1 MSNKASSL
9 KSQIEEFSRRQGIAG
24 EMDQNLVKE
33 AIHLH
38 LLSAMSDA
46 GILRHAVFQGGT
58 ALRLCYGG
66 DRYSEDLYFVC
77 GKAGSYFTDVEFK
90 ELIEA
95 ALETTKKTLNRDFGI
110 AADRISLK
118 KPPHPDLVKLEPITV
133 AAWQIIVPIE
143 AITDLPPGGR
153 LPLGA
158 VENIARIAALDPSR
172 RRTLLDEV
180 AAGRLTIDQVAL
192 ELEKTRKRAKR
203 RAAEDPLGLVTLAID
218 ELKARGVDL
227 KDMSLFSFDEWG
239 DVRYFDSQ
247 TRPAFVIRIP
257 EKPPIVVMDGRQFGG
272 TAASFMRQRKEFL
285 RNVLVAAGLYETVLV
300 YAPHWHED
308 VARLIRHARPA
319 VGARIVLMGDPETP
333 EEAVVVDSVIQT

>member
-9 KSQIEEFSRRQGIAG
+9 KSQIEEFGRRQGIAS

-66 DRYSEDLYFVC
+66 DRYSEDLDFVC

-143 AITDLPPGGR
+143 ATPRAPRSLIKIEFANVPAYETKPMPVRATPG
-153 LPLGA
+153 LVQVQDVILT
-158 VENIARIAALDPSR
+158 VETPNE
-172 RRTLLDEV
+172 LLADK
-180 AAGRLTIDQVAL
+180 AVAL
-192 ELEKTRKRAKR
+192 TAREVLKFRDVWDVWFLQNKLDAKVARDVVQKKFADYGASDMETKAEKRLAELSNEATTNAFLSEMKRFLPAKR
-203 RAAEDPLGLVTLAID
+203 VAQLSETGLQHSILTESGDLLRRAVLPV
-218 ELKARGVDL
+218 
-227 KDMSLFSFDEWG
+227 SS
-239 DVRYFDSQ
+239 Y
-247 TRPAFVIRIP
+247 
-257 EKPPIVVMDGRQFGG
+257 
-272 TAASFMRQRKEFL
+272 EF
-285 RNVLVAAGLYETVLV
+285 R
-300 YAPHWHED
+300 
-308 VARLIRHARPA
+308 
-319 VGARIVLMGDPETP
+319 
-333 EEAVVVDSVIQT
+333 

>member
-1 MSNKASSL
+1 MSNKVSSL

-46 GILRHAVFQGGT
+46 GILRHAVFQGDT

-66 DRYSEDLYFVC
+66 DRYSEDLDFVC

-118 KPPHPDLVKLEPITV
+118 KPPHPDLVKQEPITV

-143 AITDLPPGGR
+143 ATPRAPRSLIKIEFANVPAYETKPMPVRATPG
-153 LPLGA
+153 LVQVQDVILT
-158 VENIARIAALDPSR
+158 VETPNEILADKA
-172 RRTLLDEV
+172 
-180 AAGRLTIDQVAL
+180 VAL
-192 ELEKTRKRAKR
+192 TAREVLKFRDVWDVWFLQNKLDAKVDREVVRKKFADYGTSDMEAKAEKRLAELSSEATPNAFLSEMKRFLPAKR
-203 RAAEDPLGLVTLAID
+203 VAQLSETGLQHSILTESGDLLRRAVLPV
-218 ELKARGVDL
+218 
-227 KDMSLFSFDEWG
+227 SS
-239 DVRYFDSQ
+239 Y
-247 TRPAFVIRIP
+247 
-257 EKPPIVVMDGRQFGG
+257 
-272 TAASFMRQRKEFL
+272 EF
-285 RNVLVAAGLYETVLV
+285 R
-300 YAPHWHED
+300 
-308 VARLIRHARPA
+308 
-319 VGARIVLMGDPETP
+319 
-333 EEAVVVDSVIQT
+333 

>member
-66 DRYSEDLYFVC
+66 DRYSEDLDFVC

-143 AITDLPPGGR
+143 ATPRAPRSLIKIEFANVPAYETKPMPVRATPG
-153 LPLGA
+153 LVQVQDVILT
-158 VENIARIAALDPSR
+158 VETPNE
-172 RRTLLDEV
+172 LLADK
-180 AAGRLTIDQVAL
+180 AVAL
-192 ELEKTRKRAKR
+192 TAREVLKFRDVWDVWFLQNKLDAKVSREIVQKKFADYGTSDMETKAEKRLAELSSEATPNAFLSEMKRFLPAKR
-203 RAAEDPLGLVTLAID
+203 VAQLSETGLQHSILTESGDLLRRAVLPV
-218 ELKARGVDL
+218 
-227 KDMSLFSFDEWG
+227 SS
-239 DVRYFDSQ
+239 Y
-247 TRPAFVIRIP
+247 
-257 EKPPIVVMDGRQFGG
+257 
-272 TAASFMRQRKEFL
+272 EF
-285 RNVLVAAGLYETVLV
+285 R
-300 YAPHWHED
+300 
-308 VARLIRHARPA
+308 
-319 VGARIVLMGDPETP
+319 
-333 EEAVVVDSVIQT
+333 

>member
-1 MSNKASSL
+1 MSNKVSSL

-66 DRYSEDLYFVC
+66 DRYSEDLDFVC

-110 AADRISLK
+110 AANRISLK
-118 KPPHPDLVKLEPITV
+118 KPPHPDLVKQEPITV

-143 AITDLPPGGR
+143 ATPRAPRSLIKIEFANVPAYEIKPMPVRATPG
-153 LPLGA
+153 LVQVQDVILT
-158 VENIARIAALDPSR
+158 VETPNEILADKA
-172 RRTLLDEV
+172 
-180 AAGRLTIDQVAL
+180 VAL
-192 ELEKTRKRAKR
+192 TAREVLKFRDVWDVWFLQNKLDAKVDRDVVQKKFADYGTSDMEAKAEKRLAELSSEATPNAFLSEMKRFLPVKRVAQLSETGLQHSILTESGDLLR
-203 RAAEDPLGLVTLAID
+203 RAVLPV
-218 ELKARGVDL
+218 
-227 KDMSLFSFDEWG
+227 SS
-239 DVRYFDSQ
+239 Y
-247 TRPAFVIRIP
+247 
-257 EKPPIVVMDGRQFGG
+257 
-272 TAASFMRQRKEFL
+272 EF
-285 RNVLVAAGLYETVLV
+285 R
-300 YAPHWHED
+300 
-308 VARLIRHARPA
+308 
-319 VGARIVLMGDPETP
+319 
-333 EEAVVVDSVIQT
+333 

>member
-66 DRYSEDLYFVC
+66 DRYSEDLDFVC

-118 KPPHPDLVKLEPITV
+118 KPPHPDLVKQEPITV

-143 AITDLPPGGR
+143 ATRRAPRSLIKIEFANVPAYETKPMLVRATPG
-153 LPLGA
+153 LVQVQDVILT
-158 VENIARIAALDPSR
+158 VETPNEILADKA
-172 RRTLLDEV
+172 
-180 AAGRLTIDQVAL
+180 VAL
-192 ELEKTRKRAKR
+192 TAREVFKFRDVWDVWFLQNKLDAKVDREVVQKKFADYGTSDMEAKAERRLAELSSEATPNAFLSEMKRFLPAKR
-203 RAAEDPLGLVTLAID
+203 VAQLSETGLQHSILTESGDLLRRAVLPV
-218 ELKARGVDL
+218 
-227 KDMSLFSFDEWG
+227 SS
-239 DVRYFDSQ
+239 Y
-247 TRPAFVIRIP
+247 
-257 EKPPIVVMDGRQFGG
+257 
-272 TAASFMRQRKEFL
+272 EF
-285 RNVLVAAGLYETVLV
+285 R
-300 YAPHWHED
+300 
-308 VARLIRHARPA
+308 
-319 VGARIVLMGDPETP
+319 
-333 EEAVVVDSVIQT
+333 

>member
-1 MSNKASSL
+1 MSNKVSSL

-66 DRYSEDLYFVC
+66 DRYSEDLDFVC

-118 KPPHPDLVKLEPITV
+118 KPPHPDLVKQEPIAV

-143 AITDLPPGGR
+143 ATP
-153 LPLGA
+153 
-158 VENIARIAALDPSR
+158 
-172 RRTLLDEV
+172 
-180 AAGRLTIDQVAL
+180 
-192 ELEKTRKRAKR
+192 RAPRSLIKIEFANAPAYDTKPMPV
-203 RAAEDPLGLVTLAID
+203 RATPGLVQ
-218 ELKARGVDL
+218 VQ
-227 KDMSLFSFDEWG
+227 
-239 DVRYFDSQ
+239 DV
-247 TRPAFVIRIP
+247 I
-257 EKPPIVVMDGRQFGG
+257 
-272 TAASFMRQRKEFL
+272 L
-285 RNVLVAAGLYETVLV
+285 TV
-300 YAPHWHED
+300 
-308 VARLIRHARPA
+308 
-319 VGARIVLMGDPETP
+319 ETP
-333 EEAVVVDSVIQT
+333 NEILADKA

>member
-1 MSNKASSL
+1 MSNKVSSL

-58 ALRLCYGG
+58 ALRLCYAG
-66 DRYSEDLYFVC
+66 DRYSEDLDFVC

-118 KPPHPDLVKLEPITV
+118 KPPHPDLVKQEPITV

-143 AITDLPPGGR
+143 ATPRAPRSLIKIEFANVPAHETKPMPVRATPG
-153 LPLGA
+153 LVQVQDVILTVETPNEILADKA
-158 VENIARIAALDPSR
+158 VALTAREVLKFRDVWDVWFLQNKLDAKVDR
-172 RRTLLDEV
+172 EV
-180 AAGRLTIDQVAL
+180 VQKKFADYGTSDMEAKAEKRLT
-192 ELEKTRKRAKR
+192 ELSSEATPNAFLSEMKRFLPAKR
-203 RAAEDPLGLVTLAID
+203 VAQLSETGLQHSILTESGDLLRRAVLPV
-218 ELKARGVDL
+218 
-227 KDMSLFSFDEWG
+227 SS
-239 DVRYFDSQ
+239 Y
-247 TRPAFVIRIP
+247 
-257 EKPPIVVMDGRQFGG
+257 
-272 TAASFMRQRKEFL
+272 EF
-285 RNVLVAAGLYETVLV
+285 R
-300 YAPHWHED
+300 
-308 VARLIRHARPA
+308 
-319 VGARIVLMGDPETP
+319 
-333 EEAVVVDSVIQT
+333 

>member
-9 KSQIEEFSRRQGIAG
+9 KSSIEEFSRRQGIDA

-66 DRYSEDLYFVC
+66 DRYSEDLDFVC
-77 GKAGSYFTDVEFK
+77 GKAGSYFTDVEFT

-118 KPPHPDLVKLEPITV
+118 KPPHPDLVKQTPITV

-143 AITDLPPGGR
+143 ATPRAPKSRIKIEFANVPAYETKPMPVRATPG
-153 LPLGA
+153 L
-158 VENIARIAALDPSR
+158 VQVQDVI
-172 RRTLLDEV
+172 
-180 AAGRLTIDQVAL
+180 LTAETPNEILADKAVAL
-192 ELEKTRKRAKR
+192 TAREALKFRDVWDVWFLQNKLDAQVDREIVQKKFADYGTSDTEAKAEKRLAELSSEATANAFLSEMKRFLPAKR
-203 RAAEDPLGLVTLAID
+203 VAQLSETGLQHSILTESGDLLRRAVLPV
-218 ELKARGVDL
+218 
-227 KDMSLFSFDEWG
+227 SS
-239 DVRYFDSQ
+239 Y
-247 TRPAFVIRIP
+247 
-257 EKPPIVVMDGRQFGG
+257 
-272 TAASFMRQRKEFL
+272 EF
-285 RNVLVAAGLYETVLV
+285 R
-300 YAPHWHED
+300 
-308 VARLIRHARPA
+308 
-319 VGARIVLMGDPETP
+319 
-333 EEAVVVDSVIQT
+333 

>member
-66 DRYSEDLYFVC
+66 DRYSEDLDFVC

-143 AITDLPPGGR
+143 ATPRAPRSLIKIEFANVPAYETKPMPVRATPG
-153 LPLGA
+153 LVQVQDVILT
-158 VENIARIAALDPSR
+158 VETPNEILADKA
-172 RRTLLDEV
+172 
-180 AAGRLTIDQVAL
+180 VAL
-192 ELEKTRKRAKR
+192 TAREVLKFRDVWDVWFLQNKLDAKVDREVVQKKFADYGTSDMEAKAEKRVSELSSEATPNAFLSEMKRFLPAKR
-203 RAAEDPLGLVTLAID
+203 VAQLSETGLQHSILTESGELLRRAVLPV
-218 ELKARGVDL
+218 
-227 KDMSLFSFDEWG
+227 SS
-239 DVRYFDSQ
+239 Y
-247 TRPAFVIRIP
+247 
-257 EKPPIVVMDGRQFGG
+257 
-272 TAASFMRQRKEFL
+272 EF
-285 RNVLVAAGLYETVLV
+285 R
-300 YAPHWHED
+300 
-308 VARLIRHARPA
+308 
-319 VGARIVLMGDPETP
+319 
-333 EEAVVVDSVIQT
+333 

>member
-1 MSNKASSL
+1 MSNKSSSL

-66 DRYSEDLYFVC
+66 DRYSEDLDFVC

-118 KPPHPDLVKLEPITV
+118 KPPHPDLVKQEPITV
-133 AAWQIIVPIE
+133 VAWQIIVPIE
-143 AITDLPPGGR
+143 ATPRAPRSLIKIEFANVPAYETKPMPVRVTPG
-153 LPLGA
+153 LVQIQDVILT
-158 VENIARIAALDPSR
+158 VETPNEILADKA
-172 RRTLLDEV
+172 
-180 AAGRLTIDQVAL
+180 VAL
-192 ELEKTRKRAKR
+192 TAREVLKFRDVWDVWFLQNKLDAKVDREVVQKKFADYGTSDMEAKAEKRVSELSSEATPNAFLSEMKRFLPAKR
-203 RAAEDPLGLVTLAID
+203 VAQLSETGLQHSILTESGDLLRRAVLPV
-218 ELKARGVDL
+218 
-227 KDMSLFSFDEWG
+227 SS
-239 DVRYFDSQ
+239 Y
-247 TRPAFVIRIP
+247 
-257 EKPPIVVMDGRQFGG
+257 
-272 TAASFMRQRKEFL
+272 EF
-285 RNVLVAAGLYETVLV
+285 R
-300 YAPHWHED
+300 
-308 VARLIRHARPA
+308 
-319 VGARIVLMGDPETP
+319 
-333 EEAVVVDSVIQT
+333 

>member
-1 MSNKASSL
+1 MSNKVSSL

-66 DRYSEDLYFVC
+66 DRYSEDLDFVC

-118 KPPHPDLVKLEPITV
+118 KPPHPDLVKQEPITV
-133 AAWQIIVPIE
+133 VAWQIIVPIE
-143 AITDLPPGGR
+143 ATPRAPRSLIKIEFANVPAYETKPMPVRATPDLVQVQDVI
-153 LPLGA
+153 LT
-158 VENIARIAALDPSR
+158 VETPNEILADKA
-172 RRTLLDEV
+172 
-180 AAGRLTIDQVAL
+180 VAL
-192 ELEKTRKRAKR
+192 TAREALKFRDVWDVWFLQNKLDANVDREVVQKKFADYGTSDLEAKAEKRLAELSSEATPNAFLSEMKRFLPAKR
-203 RAAEDPLGLVTLAID
+203 VAQLSETGLQHSILTGSGDLLRRAVLPV
-218 ELKARGVDL
+218 
-227 KDMSLFSFDEWG
+227 SS
-239 DVRYFDSQ
+239 Y
-247 TRPAFVIRIP
+247 
-257 EKPPIVVMDGRQFGG
+257 
-272 TAASFMRQRKEFL
+272 EF
-285 RNVLVAAGLYETVLV
+285 R
-300 YAPHWHED
+300 
-308 VARLIRHARPA
+308 
-319 VGARIVLMGDPETP
+319 
-333 EEAVVVDSVIQT
+333 

>member
-1 MSNKASSL
+1 MSNKVSSL

-66 DRYSEDLYFVC
+66 DRYSEDLDFVC

-110 AADRISLK
+110 AANRISLK
-118 KPPHPDLVKLEPITV
+118 KPPHPDLVKQEPITV

-143 AITDLPPGGR
+143 ATPRAPRSLIKIEFANVPAYETKPMPVRATPG
-153 LPLGA
+153 LVQVQDVILT
-158 VENIARIAALDPSR
+158 VETPNEILADKA
-172 RRTLLDEV
+172 
-180 AAGRLTIDQVAL
+180 VAL
-192 ELEKTRKRAKR
+192 TAREVLKFRDVWDVWFLQNKLDAKVDRDVVQKKFADYGTSDMEAKAEKRLAELSSEATPNAFLSEMKRFLPAKR
-203 RAAEDPLGLVTLAID
+203 VAQLSETGLQHSILTESGDLLRRAVLPV
-218 ELKARGVDL
+218 
-227 KDMSLFSFDEWG
+227 SS
-239 DVRYFDSQ
+239 Y
-247 TRPAFVIRIP
+247 
-257 EKPPIVVMDGRQFGG
+257 
-272 TAASFMRQRKEFL
+272 EF
-285 RNVLVAAGLYETVLV
+285 R
-300 YAPHWHED
+300 
-308 VARLIRHARPA
+308 
-319 VGARIVLMGDPETP
+319 
-333 EEAVVVDSVIQT
+333 